1 MIQAL
6 HVHAMDQKGH
16 HECNQIKYRVF
27 QKILFVF
34 VHLVASKVSTSK
46 VKGTFEEPIFNVL

>member
-6 HVHAMDQKGH
+6 HVHAMETLK
-16 HECNQIKYRVF
+16 IKKATMSVTKLNIEYF
-27 QKILFVF
+27 KKILFVF

-46 VKGTFEEPIFNVL
+46 VKGTF